1 MKHLYHTL
9 LLLFCSPLLLMAQ
22 EAATAGPQAAR
33 GRSAYFIYTSMPQGV
48 ENPVT
53 ILTGNETQELI
64 LSKRAASTAIKIP
77 ADGTIRLIRKPTTP
91 PAPGAPPY
99 QVIAQA
105 IIPETIT
112 QALVILAPIKP
123 TPEGL
128 LFQCK
133 VQDLATFKGGDY
145 FFLNLTKRNVAVEMG
160 STKIPLKPGHSHI
173 YQSPAATDATN
184 MPIRYSYYDEERKEW
199 NVISASTVVLYG
211 TRREICIFSWDAV
224 YDRIDYHGI
233 TVPVMP

>member
-1 MKHLYHTL
+1 MKHLFRTL
-9 LLLFCSPLLLMAQ
+9 LLLSCCPLLLMGQ
-22 EAATAGPQAAR
+22 DAATGEPKAAR

-53 ILTGNETQELI
+53 ILTGQETQQLI
-64 LSKRAASTAIKIP
+64 LSKRAASTAVKIP
-77 ADGTIRLIRKPTTP
+77 ADGTIRLIRKLAAA

-105 IIPETIT
+105 VIPETIT

-145 FFLNLTKRNVAVEMG
+145 FFLNMTKLNVAVEMG

-173 YQSPAATDATN
+173 YKSPTTTDAVN
-184 MPIRYSYYDEERKEW
+184 MPIRYSFFDEARKEW

-211 TRREICIFSWDAV
+211 TRREMCIFSWDSV
-224 YDRIDYHGI
+224 YERIDYHGI